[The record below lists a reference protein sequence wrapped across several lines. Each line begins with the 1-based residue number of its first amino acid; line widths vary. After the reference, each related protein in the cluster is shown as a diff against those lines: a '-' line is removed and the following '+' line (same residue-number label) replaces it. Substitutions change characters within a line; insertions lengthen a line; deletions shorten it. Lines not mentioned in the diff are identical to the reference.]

1 MTNKSAAMLQIQGN
15 PIAMMRS
22 NPCRN
27 AHGCCTVPG
36 YALRDWQL
44 PHPRGTWRIAHKNN
58 NCLVNTD
65 G

>member
-1 MTNKSAAMLQIQGN
+1 
-15 PIAMMRS
+15 MMRS
-22 NPCRN
+22 DPCRN

-36 YALRDWQL
+36 YALRDWQQ
-44 PHPRGTWRIAHKNN
+44 PNPRGTWRIAHKNN